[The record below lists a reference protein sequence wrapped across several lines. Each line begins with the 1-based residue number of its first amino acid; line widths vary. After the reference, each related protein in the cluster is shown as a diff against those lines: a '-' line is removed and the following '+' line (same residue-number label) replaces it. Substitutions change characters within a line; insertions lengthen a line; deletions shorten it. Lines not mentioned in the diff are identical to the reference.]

1 MKKSSK
7 IILTIAIILFIA
19 GAGIGVFFGIQSKQ
33 DYDKKIAELEN
44 KIISISEEKSENE
57 ISKKNLNETDLNMQ
71 NTMNNVEK
79 NTKKETS
86 STTDT
91 KLTLEELSDIEQF
104 LNKVEANGFIS
115 HNIYNNI
122 DNINLDEVF
131 YNYNANNRPSD
142 DIINEYL
149 RAENADELVTDLTT
163 VSTDEIK
170 AIYKKYTNN
179 DISNEEIKNRLKYT
193 YLEKYDT
200 YCFQHGDTNF
210 VPVKCV
216 SGEKKSNDI
225 YTINISYPEWTYYYN
240 QEEVKSTVLT
250 LKKKGSSYIFVSNII
265 S

>member
-7 IILTIAIILFIA
+7 IILTIAIILFIV
-19 GAGIGVFFGIQSKQ
+19 GASVGVFFGIQSKR
-33 DYDKKIAELEN
+33 DSDKKIAELEN
-44 KIISISEEKSENE
+44 KIISISETKSENE
-57 ISKKNLNETDLNMQ
+57 TSKNDINETDANMQ
-71 NTMNNVEK
+71 NTMNNAEK
-79 NTKKETS
+79 NVKEETNA
-86 STTDT
+86 TTGT
-91 KLTLEELSDIEQF
+91 KLTSEELSDIEKF
-104 LNKVEANGFIS
+104 LNKVEVNGFIS

-149 RAENADELVTDLTT
+149 RAENVDELFTDLTA

-179 DISNEEIKNRLKYT
+179 DISNEEIKNRLEYT

-200 YCFQHGDTNF
+200 YCFPHGDTNF

-225 YTINISYPEWTYYYN
+225 YTINISYPEWTYYDN

-250 LKKKGSSYIFVSNII
+250 LKKNGSSYIFVSNII